1 MMAGIRSTSTRLA
14 FGVATL
20 AVVLAMLAPV
30 GASAAEDDEAL
41 DMYTADVST
50 EQATDLVASGVDVAA
65 SRVTDDGVAVDVVL
79 TEQEA
84 KDLRAKGVDV
94 LVKKNKDGKSAR
106 QLAAEQAASGYNVWR
121 SWDESGGIRDE
132 LYQLAKDNPQL
143 VKLVVLGH
151 TYQGREII
159 ALKVTQGARGVPDG
173 SRPAVLYS
181 STQHARE
188 WISTEVNRRLLHSF
202 IDS

>member
-94 LVKKNKDGKSAR
+94 HVKKNKDGKSAK

-132 LYQLAKDNPQL
+132 LYQLAKDNP
-143 VKLVVLGH
+143 
-151 TYQGREII
+151 
-159 ALKVTQGARGVPDG
+159 
-173 SRPAVLYS
+173 PAGEPGGPGPTLPGPRV
-181 STQHARE
+181 HPPE
-188 WISTEVNRRLLHSF
+188 GPEGPEGGP
-202 IDS
+202 